1 MDFSSVRVTHEYCKG
16 FGSPNGLSICTPG
29 AEGAETFALV
39 SEHSGSQVACVA
51 IVGDTAVI
59 ADHIGDTMVNPYD
72 VAISAS
78 GTFALVADL
87 NSPRP
92 KHIDLATKVVT
103 QPFSGEA
110 LSSPRGIAIAPDGTF
125 ALVCSQGND
134 RIAHVD
140 LGGGAP
146 YEVSFPFA
154 CERDNVNKP
163 CKTWVGHGGTRW
175 DTVGHGGTWW
185 EGRKGRGGRKRREKR
200 KRRKRRRK
208 GRGGRRGRGEG
219 GTSSLLAETFVC
231 PEDSL
236 SSTSLDTCL
245 CTRGRAAK
253 ANPWL

>member
-51 IVGDTAVI
+51 IVGDMAVI

-163 CKTWVGHGGTRW
+163 CKTWVGRGGTRW
-175 DTVGHGGTWW
+175 DMVGGEERERREEE
-185 EGRKGRGGRKRREKR
+185 EGEEEEEEEEEEGARRKARKGRRRYFFPAGRDVRVL
-200 KRRKRRRK
+200 
-208 GRGGRRGRGEG
+208 RGFPFFHQPRH
-219 GTSSLLAETFVC
+219 LPVY
-231 PEDSL
+231 
-236 SSTSLDTCL
+236 
-245 CTRGRAAK
+245 
-253 ANPWL
+253 